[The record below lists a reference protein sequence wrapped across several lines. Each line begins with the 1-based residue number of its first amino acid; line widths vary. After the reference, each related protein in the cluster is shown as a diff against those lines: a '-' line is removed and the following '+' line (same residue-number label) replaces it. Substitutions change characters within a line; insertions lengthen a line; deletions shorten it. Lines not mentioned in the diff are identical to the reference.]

1 MQKRLEEE
9 QKSLRLAGGGGGRLA
24 EKDKIGA
31 GAPKTGRRVWKIG
44 STAQKRDRK
53 PKIAGKGRR
62 MGDVQKV
69 PTLAGGARKW

>member
-1 MQKRLEEE
+1 MQKRLKKE

-24 EKDKIGA
+24 GKDTIGA

-53 PKIAGKGRR
+53 PKIARKG
-62 MGDVQKV
+62 
-69 PTLAGGARKW
+69 